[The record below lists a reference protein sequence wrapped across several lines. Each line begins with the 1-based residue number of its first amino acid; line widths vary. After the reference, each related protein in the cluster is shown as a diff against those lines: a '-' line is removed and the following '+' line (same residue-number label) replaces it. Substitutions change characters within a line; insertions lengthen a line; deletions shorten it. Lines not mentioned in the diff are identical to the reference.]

1 MSTLSQLKRQIES
14 QKTELKSNKIVIESF
29 KPKMDILIKDKVQ
42 LTKEREF
49 LNIELVNG
57 MKQFKQ
63 QLKEKNIDI
72 NTLNEDVEN
81 KMKKLIS
88 KHNKE
93 MN

>member
-49 LNIELVNG
+49 LNNELING

-93 MN
+93 IN